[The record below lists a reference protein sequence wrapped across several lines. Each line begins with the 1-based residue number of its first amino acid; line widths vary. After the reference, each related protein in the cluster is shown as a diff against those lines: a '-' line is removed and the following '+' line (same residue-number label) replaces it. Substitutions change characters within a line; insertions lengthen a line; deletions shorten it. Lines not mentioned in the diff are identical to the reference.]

1 MLMKGLQMCEYC
13 EKRKSL
19 IDQAGLLLFINK
31 NSLHAIWEEEFGCC
45 PTANTKINYCPMCG
59 RKLSD

>member
-1 MLMKGLQMCEYC
+1 MCEYC

-19 IDQAGLLLFINK
+19 IDHAGLLLFINK
-31 NSLHAIWEEEFGCC
+31 NSLHAVWEEGFGSY
-45 PTANTKINYCPMCG
+45 PTADTKINYCPMCG